1 MKLRDYITAIES
13 IQKYEGGDIEVGIP
27 YDDGD
32 GQVMWPAAPVVIDAG
47 RPPMP
52 GTIGY
57 RIVAVVHHPEGMSL
71 RDLAKKAKIDY
82 FNGFDVHPDKIP
94 KQPKDETR

>member
-1 MKLRDYITAIES
+1 MKLREYIDSLEAIL
-13 IQKYEGGDIEVGIP
+13 IYEGGDLEVGIP

-32 GQVMWPAAPVVIDAG
+32 GQVMYPAAPVVMDAG
-47 RPPMP
+47 RPPLP

-71 RDLAKKAKIDY
+71 KDLAKKAKIDY
-82 FNGFDVHPDKIP
+82 FNGMDVHPDKIP
-94 KQPKDETR
+94 KPPR